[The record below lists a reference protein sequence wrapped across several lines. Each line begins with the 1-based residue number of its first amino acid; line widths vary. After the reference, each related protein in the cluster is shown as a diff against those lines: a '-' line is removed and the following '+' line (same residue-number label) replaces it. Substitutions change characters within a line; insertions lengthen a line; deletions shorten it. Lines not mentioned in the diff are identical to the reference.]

1 MLYVDEGNVL
11 TSGGVAA
18 GIDVCLHV
26 VRKDYGAEIANRLAR
41 RLVIGPHRDGG
52 QAQFIE
58 QPVVDASSPQL
69 GPTLAWALEHL
80 AENLA
85 IDRLAT
91 IAAMSRRTFYR
102 EFHAVTGTTPHR
114 WLIAQRIILARRLLE
129 TTRQSVTEIAQQS
142 GFDDISVFRRHFTS
156 QAGVSPTTYRRR
168 FGQLD
173 DEPGIGSQVSVSA
186 RKAWVAAK
194 ERSSASRW

>member
-1 MLYVDEGNVL
+1 MARASQGMDAAAQDTACRMLI
-11 TSGGVAA
+11 TSTGAGVAA
-18 GIDVCLHV
+18 RD
-26 VRKDYGAEIANRLAR
+26 RAPSR
-41 RLVIGPHRDGG
+41 RDGG

-58 QPVVDASSPQL
+58 QPVADASSQQL
-69 GPTLAWALEHL
+69 GPALAWALEHL

-173 DEPGIGSQVSVSA
+173 DEPGIGH
-186 RKAWVAAK
+186 RPGKI
-194 ERSSASRW
+194 